1 MLDHCQE
8 VTTYAMMQVIPLLL
22 TAIVQAVSA
31 FQYPC
36 SNYVGHHHH
45 HDVGRR
51 HTTLWQSI
59 EDPTLIEE
67 LSISGTIGLLA
78 NSIVERTGMANDL
91 VKDEPTM
98 NDSSESTSSLLLYGI
113 ADSIDDTAWVYFFLT
128 LVAAID
134 TQFDIH
140 YVDSD
145 ILKAAIPTIAVTVG
159 IARTLSSIKRTCS
172 CNEFQERNW
181 EGHVFMTNLL
191 ISY

>member
-1 MLDHCQE
+1 
-8 VTTYAMMQVIPLLL
+8 MQVIPLLL
-22 TAIVQAVSA
+22 IAIAQAVSA

-36 SNYVGHHHH
+36 SNVGHHHR
-45 HDVGRR
+45 DVGRR
-51 HTTLWQSI
+51 HTTLQSI
-59 EDPTLIEE
+59 EDPTSYSLDPTLIEE

-78 NSIVERTGMANDL
+78 NSIVERTGMVNDL

-98 NDSSESTSSLLLYGI
+98 DDSSASTRSLLLYGI

-128 LVAAID
+128 LVAAVD
-134 TQFDIH
+134 TYFDIH

-145 ILKAAIPTIAVTVG
+145 ILKEAIPTIAVTVG
-159 IARTLSSIKRTCS
+159 IARTLSSIKRTHS

-181 EGHVFMTNLL
+181 GGHAFMTNLL